1 MPSNSNGKTPMDFD
15 LSLVAPFFPGTDLA
29 AQPIGV
35 VQTAIEA
42 LTLSNADCDFRHVEP
57 TGMLGGGVK
66 LPTVQEPSRFLWRK
80 RLI

>member
-42 LTLSNADCDFRHVEP
+42 LTL
-57 TGMLGGGVK
+57 
-66 LPTVQEPSRFLWRK
+66 
-80 RLI
+80 